1 MAATQYDRLGFPIPA
16 EFDPHPD
23 DRATPRPGRPAP
35 PPSRRRPRSAKRLLL
50 AAVAGLVIAPLI
62 LAPAVMPIVREVV
75 VEWSLQRAIAHEG
88 RGNLGWAVRDVSR
101 ALDWLDPADRGRDS
115 RSRLLCWRAMLQIED
130 HRPHRGLS
138 DADQAAITAPA
149 AVQPQRVR
157 ALALSVLGDFDQALR
172 AADLAVGL
180 AGEGDPDALN
190 HRAYMRAL
198 ANRDLEHALADIN
211 RALEGSGGESP
222 EFLDTRGY
230 ILHLLGR
237 QQEALDDLNLAV
249 GATQDERRRLL
260 LLAPHVDADEFA
272 YRLRTMDHGLAVMLH
287 HRGLA
292 CQALGLAAQA
302 DQDFATAKNKG
313 FDPSAG
319 VW

>member
-16 EFDPHPD
+16 EFEPAADE
-23 DRATPRPGRPAP
+23 PRTGRLRRSPVPPTGRRPA
-35 PPSRRRPRSAKRLLL
+35 SAKRRLL
-50 AAVAGLVIAPLI
+50 AAVAGLVIAPLV
-62 LAPAVMPIVREVV
+62 AFPAVLPVVREIV

-88 RGNLGWAVRDVSR
+88 RGNLGWAVKDVSR
-101 ALDWLDPADRGRDS
+101 ALHWLDPAENARDY
-115 RSRLLCWRAMLQIED
+115 RSRLLCWRAMLHIED
-130 HRPHRGLS
+130 HQAQRGLS
-138 DADQAAITAPA
+138 DADQAAVTAPT

-157 ALALSVLGDFDQALR
+157 ALALSVLGDFDQSLR
-172 AADLAVGL
+172 AAEMAVGL
-180 AGEGDPDALN
+180 AGDGDPDALN
-190 HRAYMRAL
+190 HLAYMRAL
-198 ANRDLEHALADIN
+198 ANRDLKNALADIN

-230 ILHLLGR
+230 VLHLLGR
-237 QQEALDDLNLAV
+237 QQEALDDLNVAV

-260 LLAPHVDADEFA
+260 LLAPHVDQDEFA

-292 CQALGLAAQA
+292 CQALGLVAQA
-302 DQDFATAKNKG
+302 EQDFATAKNKG